1 VICYALAT
9 YCTCHQDFNPKA
21 ERARLAAARGSGGVA
36 TTRVKSKGPSGARA
50 SAAWQPARP
59 VAPAARPAG
68 GNRAAAAVKAA
79 HRAAQ
84 NAAQRVHPHMAP
96 PQRAGGGHMSAVVPT
111 HRLVP
116 CCLYAF
122 QADCINWA
130 WLGFYI
136 AGHASCCTLFFS
148 VCKDVCPLLPAEAMR
163 SRHYCAAR
171 SVQASVLL

>member
-1 VICYALAT
+1 MVMYVCVICYALAT

-111 HRLVP
+111 HRLVS
-116 CCLYAF
+116 CCVYGF
-122 QADCINWA
+122 QADCAGWA
-130 WLGFYI
+130 Q
-136 AGHASCCTLFFS
+136 SFFLT
-148 VCKDVCPLLPAEAMR
+148 VCLL
-163 SRHYCAAR
+163 
-171 SVQASVLL
+171 